1 MFDGDDDNYE
11 KEIVAGQILD
21 WKVKKKKK
29 QVGRNVTKACVCMTN
44 SLFRICSAGK
54 DSNRTGSNGYLK

>member
-29 QVGRNVTKACVCMTN
+29 QVG
-44 SLFRICSAGK
+44 
-54 DSNRTGSNGYLK
+54 